1 MFESGGQNYHGSAT
15 AQRGVRYIVDMVQL
29 IPWSRVTG
37 FSAALLALIA
47 TGIALKNLSGI
58 LIPFVLAGFFSILFK
73 PFVQMLRS
81 RGVPM
86 VICLLLVLLISG
98 TALWGVYVIVAAGI
112 EAFQQ
117 RSLYY
122 SQQLQSVITS
132 VNESIAPI
140 LRKARIRSITWGDIV
155 SAERVTSFATS
166 QLTAIFS
173 VLSDGFMVMLYLV
186 FMLLGHETFPA
197 KVRLAFPDERGTM
210 VLALFRTL
218 NTKVRKYLIVKTGF
232 NLLNGFITWGILE
245 VFGVDFAPLIGLL
258 AFIFQYI
265 PNIGSIIST
274 LIPSLLF
281 LLQTRDI
288 AQVTLLTAIL
298 TVAHNVIGNTIE
310 PKVMGDRL
318 DLSPVVV
325 LFSLIFWGWMWGVV
339 GMVLSIPIMAVAK
352 ALLGSVESTRPL
364 AILMGAGEPPA
375 VDLQE
380 PAAS

>member
-1 MFESGGQNYHGSAT
+1 MP
-15 AQRGVRYIVDMVQL
+15 YIVGMVQH

-37 FSAALLALIA
+37 FAAALLALIA
-47 TGIALKNLSGI
+47 TGIVLKNLSGI

-73 PFVQMLRS
+73 PFVQTLRS
-81 RGVPM
+81 KGVPM
-86 VICLLLVLLISG
+86 VVCLLLVMLISG
-98 TALWGVYVIVAAGI
+98 TALWVVYVIVAAGI

-132 VNESIAPI
+132 VNEAIAPM
-140 LRKARIRSITWGDIV
+140 LRRARIKTITWGDIV

-166 QLTAIFS
+166 QLTAMFT
-173 VLSDGFMVMLYLV
+173 VLSDGFMVLLYLV
-186 FMLLGHETFPA
+186 FMLLGHEAFPA
-197 KVRLAFPDERGTM
+197 KVRAAFPDERGTM

-232 NLLNGFITWGILE
+232 NLLNGFITWIILE

-258 AFIFQYI
+258 AFVFHYI
-265 PNIGSIIST
+265 PNFGSIIST

-325 LFSLIFWGWMWGVV
+325 LFSLIFWGWMWGIV
-339 GMVLSIPIMAVAK
+339 GMVLSIPIMAVTK
-352 ALLGSVESTRPL
+352 ALLGSVDSTRPL